1 MTDPRRQRRLW
12 YAIGGVLVVAFLAYG
27 ATSFKSNL
35 TPYVSFDE
43 AMRSGAKVQV
53 AGGLVP
59 GSTQYVEEGHHLR
72 FGIVDG
78 DGRKLTVLYEG
89 TKPGNF
95 EEATQVVA
103 IGRYRGGAFHAD
115 QLLVKCP
122 SKYQG
127 IPEKGGVSGTE
138 RGGPQA

>member
-35 TPYVSFDE
+35 TPYVSFEE
-43 AMRSGAKVQV
+43 AMRNSGKVQV
-53 AGGLVP
+53 AGSLVP
-59 GSTQYVEEGHHLR
+59 NSTEYVEDAQKLR
-72 FGIVDG
+72 FGIVDD
-78 DGRKLTVLYEG
+78 DGIAMPVLYDG
-89 TKPGNF
+89 VKPGNF
-95 EEATQVVA
+95 EEATQIVA
-103 IGRYRGGAFHAD
+103 IGIYHDDAFHAE

-127 IPEKGGVSGTE
+127 IPEDVDDHGSE
-138 RGGPQA
+138 A

>member
-43 AMRSGAKVQV
+43 AIRSSGRVQV
-53 AGGLVP
+53 AGSLVAD
-59 GSTQYVEEGHHLR
+59 STRYVEASEQLE
-72 FGIVDG
+72 FWIMDDDG
-78 DGRKLTVLYEG
+78 TTMTVLYEG
-89 TKPGNF
+89 VKPGNF
-95 EEATQVVA
+95 EEATQIVA
-103 IGRYRGGAFHAD
+103 IGSYHDNAFHAE

-127 IPEKGGVSGTE
+127 IPDDVTDHGSE
-138 RGGPQA
+138 A